1 MIWTSSAI
9 WKRSVV
15 RYIMNRKA
23 WNLSICAR
31 AWISSTLCPNI
42 RKTQKCR
49 SNVFQSASG
58 LFFSY
63 TQIDI
68 VEFPDESGDTIREK
82 TFKGPLHHH
91 LREALIYIKNSILQE
106 QVIKVVGVAE
116 ATRFYIY
123 PFAAIEEVL
132 SNAVY
137 HKGYDEREPIEV
149 GVEANRIIIVS
160 HPGADRWSVQK
171 ICENSMPTAA
181 DTEIAALV
189 SSKEMHLTPVW

>member
-1 MIWTSSAI
+1 
-9 WKRSVV
+9 
-15 RYIMNRKA
+15 
-23 WNLSICAR
+23 
-31 AWISSTLCPNI
+31 
-42 RKTQKCR
+42 
-49 SNVFQSASG
+49 

-160 HPGADRWSVQK
+160 HPGADR
-171 ICENSMPTAA
+171 
-181 DTEIAALV
+181 
-189 SSKEMHLTPVW
+189 